1 MYYML
6 YTSLYVQ
13 DFIRENNMIVN
24 NMGIHLQC
32 ILNFAPNRD
41 EDGGTIVVPGF
52 HNRCYDWAR
61 EHIRLRKP
69 LPWVQFPYESECLYM
84 IICHVYV

>member
-24 NMGIHLQC
+24 SMGIHLQC
-32 ILNFAPNRD
+32 ILNFAPNRA

-52 HNRCYDWAR
+52 HKRCYDWAK
-61 EHIRLRKP
+61 EHIGLRKP
-69 LPWVQFPYESECLYM
+69 LPWVQFPYESK
-84 IICHVYV
+84 I